1 MAKKYQQR
9 THVSIRKKKEEEAKL
24 AKRRAFYLKNKQTIL
39 IAIGALAVII
49 LLGSLVL
56 DYFYAPGGS
65 MKVFMGNL
73 IGKTEDALILDFDE
87 NNRGRYF
94 NMGEMKTPEGY
105 DRGPYEMYQDA
116 DPNEQ
121 RFQFTAQ
128 DASRPCQNVYV
139 TGVANKTGEE
149 MLTTLRSYGIYQA
162 VEEEDKVTEIA
173 GYKVRYMYSV
183 GNPSSEENVD
193 VYSAMLALYV
203 DVLDGSSVAFNFNSA
218 HCAKDALP
226 TEEAM
231 LKDVEA
237 FLSCYTQP

>member
-73 IGKTEDALILDFDE
+73 IGKTEDALIVDFDA
-87 NNRGRYF
+87 NDRGRYF

-105 DRGPYEMYQDA
+105 DRGPYEMYQEG

-128 DASRPCQNVYV
+128 DAARPCQSVYV

-149 MLTTLRSYGIYQA
+149 MLTTLRSYGLYEA
-162 VEEEDKVTEIA
+162 AEEDVVTEIA
-173 GYKVRYMYSV
+173 GHKVRYMYSI
-183 GNPSSEENVD
+183 GNPSSEENTD
-193 VYSAMLALYV
+193 VYSVMLILYV
-203 DVLDGSSVAFNFNSA
+203 DVLDGSTVAFNFNSA
-218 HCAKDALP
+218 HCAQADLP

-231 LKDVEA
+231 LQDVEA
-237 FLSCYTQP
+237 FLACYTKP